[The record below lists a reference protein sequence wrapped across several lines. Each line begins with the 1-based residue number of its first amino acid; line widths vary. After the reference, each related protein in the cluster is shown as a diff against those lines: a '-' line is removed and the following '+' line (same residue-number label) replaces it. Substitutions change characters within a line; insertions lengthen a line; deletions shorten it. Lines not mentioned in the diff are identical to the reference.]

1 MDEALGTDRAAGEFI
16 GSQVGLE
23 TQVLDA
29 QIELGHQQRALHG
42 RRQARHEKSVV
53 AARIG
58 QRHGAA
64 RIAAQAIGHQPLIAG
79 GAFPIA
85 ADLTAERQIR
95 DLFIEFY
102 TGEPIRLSTQP
113 SRIAVWLQPRV
124 SDDA

>member
-1 MDEALGTDRAAGEFI
+1 MPSIIAKDSKWTKPW
-16 GSQVGLE
+16 GL
-23 TQVLDA
+23 TVPPANSLAVRSVLRPKYSTLK
-29 QIELGHQQRALHG
+29 IELGHQQRALHG

-95 DLFIEFY
+95 DLFIEVLHGRADPPF
-102 TGEPIRLSTQP
+102 G
-113 SRIAVWLQPRV
+113 AVK
-124 SDDA
+124 